1 MNISDEQRTAIES
14 HIRERMPQKK
24 CSSCD
29 SNDWIFTSV
38 VFMPSAMREADMKTA
53 IPAIPLICR
62 GCGDMQFLHPH
73 SVRGFITITEN
84 EKDA

>member
-1 MNISDEQRTAIES
+1 MNISAEQRTAIET
-14 HIRERMPQKK
+14 HIRERMPKKK

-29 SNDWIFTSV
+29 SNDWIYSSV
-38 VFMPSAMREADMKTA
+38 VFLPSAMLAADTKTA

-62 GCGDMQFLHPH
+62 GCGNMHFLHPH
-73 SVRGFITITEN
+73 SVRGFIVITEN